1 MSNDIQEKGLNKNAD
16 MNINIRKYPG
26 VSLTDIFGPCHIIS
40 YHIISCQTK
49 FEKRTRSN
57 LNSCRNKQPN
67 KRQ

>member
-16 MNINIRKYPG
+16 TNINIRKYPG
-26 VSLTDIFGPCHIIS
+26 VSLTDIFGP
-40 YHIISCQTK
+40 CQTK